1 MLYKTHVFLGNRK
14 CQISMT
20 ETRFSTIR
28 DPVLFLQFIKCY
40 GLDINAWDKGFLAK
54 KMQKNVMKNH
64 ILKPPTFTLIML
76 LSIRPVPANKMG
88 LFVHGTSCNAPN
100 VHPRLD
106 SILEVCRTFQIGEAS

>member
-1 MLYKTHVFLGNRK
+1 MLYKTHVFLENRK

-40 GLDINAWDKGFLAK
+40 GLDINAWDRVFLA
-54 KMQKNVMKNH
+54 KNVMKNH

-76 LSIRPVPANKMG
+76 LSIQPVKIPEKITVFLIILVESSIFSAGRAKMPKNG
-88 LFVHGTSCNAPN
+88 VL
-100 VHPRLD
+100 
-106 SILEVCRTFQIGEAS
+106 IQ